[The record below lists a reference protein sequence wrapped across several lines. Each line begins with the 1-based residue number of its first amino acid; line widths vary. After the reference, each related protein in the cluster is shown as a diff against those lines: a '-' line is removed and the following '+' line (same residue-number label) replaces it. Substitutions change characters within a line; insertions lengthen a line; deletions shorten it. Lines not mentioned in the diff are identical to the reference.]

1 MTADFVIYISR
12 ETLITVLY
20 IAAPL
25 LGTTL
30 LVGLVVGIFQAVTS
44 IHEMTLT
51 FIPKMAVVGI
61 MLIILTP
68 WFLDV
73 LVRFTQEVFY
83 QIPFVSR

>member
-30 LVGLVVGIFQAVTS
+30 LVGLAVGIFQAVTS

-51 FIPKMAVVGI
+51 FIPKMAIVGI
-61 MLIILTP
+61 MLLILTP

-73 LVRFTQEVFY
+73 LVRFTQEVFS
-83 QIPFVSR
+83 QIPFISQ

>member
-1 MTADFVIYISR
+1 MTPDFVAYISR

-20 IAAPL
+20 IATPL

-30 LVGLVVGIFQAVTS
+30 LVGLAVGIFQAVTS

-51 FIPKMAVVGI
+51 FIPKMAVVA
-61 MLIILTP
+61 LVLLILTP

-73 LVRFTQEVFY
+73 LVNFTQEIMY
-83 QIPFVSR
+83 QIPFMSP

>member
-1 MTADFVIYISR
+1 MTPDFVTYISR

-20 IAAPL
+20 IATPL

-30 LVGLVVGIFQAVTS
+30 LVGLAVGIFQAVTS
-44 IHEMTLT
+44 IQEMTLT
-51 FIPKMAVVGI
+51 FIPKMAVVAV

-73 LVRFTQEVFY
+73 LVRFTQEIIY
-83 QIPFVSR
+83 QIPFMSP

>member
-1 MTADFVIYISR
+1 MTLDFVTYLSR

-20 IAAPL
+20 IAGPL

-30 LVGLVVGIFQAVTS
+30 LVGLAVGIFQAVTS
-44 IHEMTLT
+44 INEMTLT
-51 FIPKMAVVGI
+51 FIPKMAVVAI

-73 LVRFTQEVFY
+73 LIRFTQEIMY
-83 QIPFVSR
+83 QIPFMSP

>member
-1 MTADFVIYISR
+1 MTADFVVYISR

-30 LVGLVVGIFQAVTS
+30 LVGLAVGIFQAVTS

-61 MLIILTP
+61 MLLILSP
-68 WFLDV
+68 WFLNV

-83 QIPFVSR
+83 QIPFISQ

>member
-1 MTADFVIYISR
+1 M
-12 ETLITVLY
+12 ITVLY

-30 LVGLVVGIFQAVTS
+30 LVGLAVGIFQAVTS

-51 FIPKMAVVGI
+51 FIPKMAIVGI
-61 MLIILTP
+61 MLLILTP

-83 QIPFVSR
+83 QIPFISQ

>member
-1 MTADFVIYISR
+1 MTSDFVIYISR
-12 ETLITVLY
+12 ETLMTVLY
-20 IAAPL
+20 ISAPL

-30 LVGLVVGIFQAVTS
+30 LVGLAVGIFQAVTS

-61 MLIILTP
+61 MLLILTP

-83 QIPFVSR
+83 QIPFISQ

>member
-1 MTADFVIYISR
+1 MTPDFVTYVAR

-20 IAAPL
+20 IASPL

-30 LVGLVVGIFQAVTS
+30 LVGLAVGIFQAVTS
-44 IHEMTLT
+44 INEMTLT
-51 FIPKMAVVGI
+51 FIPKMAVVAI

-73 LVRFTQEVFY
+73 LIRFTQEIMY
-83 QIPFVSR
+83 QIPFMSP

>member
-30 LVGLVVGIFQAVTS
+30 LVGLAVGIFQAVTS

-51 FIPKMAVVGI
+51 FIPKMAIVGI
-61 MLIILTP
+61 MLLILTP

-73 LVRFTQEVFY
+73 LIRFTQEVFY
-83 QIPFVSR
+83 QIPFISQ

>member
-1 MTADFVIYISR
+1 MTPDFVTYISR

-20 IAAPL
+20 ITTPL

-30 LVGLVVGIFQAVTS
+30 LVGLAVGIFQAVTS

-51 FIPKMAVVGI
+51 FIPKMAVVAI

-73 LVRFTQEVFY
+73 LISFTQEIIY
-83 QIPFVSR
+83 QIPFMSP

>member
-1 MTADFVIYISR
+1 MTPDFVTYVSR

-20 IAAPL
+20 IASPL

-30 LVGLVVGIFQAVTS
+30 LVGLAVGIFQAVTS
-44 IHEMTLT
+44 INEMTLT
-51 FIPKMAVVGI
+51 FIPKMAVVAI

-73 LVRFTQEVFY
+73 LISFTQEIMY
-83 QIPFVSR
+83 QIPFMSP

>member
-1 MTADFVIYISR
+1 MTADFVVYISR
-12 ETLITVLY
+12 ETLITFLY

-30 LVGLVVGIFQAVTS
+30 LVGLAVGIFQAVTS

-51 FIPKMAVVGI
+51 FIPKMAIVGI
-61 MLIILTP
+61 MLLILTP

-73 LVRFTQEVFY
+73 LIRFTQEVFY
-83 QIPFVSR
+83 QIPFISQ

>member
-1 MTADFVIYISR
+1 MTSDFVIYISR
-12 ETLITVLY
+12 ETLMTVLY
-20 IAAPL
+20 ISAPL

-30 LVGLVVGIFQAVTS
+30 LVGLAVGIFQAVTS

-51 FIPKMAVVGI
+51 FIPKMAVVAI

-73 LVRFTQEVFY
+73 LIRFTQEIMY
-83 QIPFVSR
+83 QIPFMSP

>member
-1 MTADFVIYISR
+1 MTPDFVTYVSR

-20 IAAPL
+20 IASPL

-30 LVGLVVGIFQAVTS
+30 LVGLAVGIFQAVPS
-44 IHEMTLT
+44 INEMTLT
-51 FIPKMAVVGI
+51 FIPKLAVVAI

-73 LVRFTQEVFY
+73 LIRFTQEIMY
-83 QIPFVSR
+83 QIPFMSP

>member
-1 MTADFVIYISR
+1 MTPDFVTYVTR

-20 IAAPL
+20 IATPL

-30 LVGLVVGIFQAVTS
+30 LVGLAVGIFQAVTS
-44 IHEMTLT
+44 IQEMTLT
-51 FIPKMAVVGI
+51 FIPKMAVVAI

-73 LVRFTQEVFY
+73 LVRFTQEIIY
-83 QIPFVSR
+83 QIPFMSP

>member
-1 MTADFVIYISR
+1 MTSDFVIYISR
-12 ETLITVLY
+12 ETLMTVLY
-20 IAAPL
+20 ISAPL

-30 LVGLVVGIFQAVTS
+30 LVGLAVGIFQAVTS

-51 FIPKMAVVGI
+51 FIPKMAIVGI
-61 MLIILTP
+61 MLLILTP

-83 QIPFVSR
+83 QIPFISQ

>member
-1 MTADFVIYISR
+1 MTLDFVTYISR

-20 IAAPL
+20 IAGPL

-30 LVGLVVGIFQAVTS
+30 LVGLAVGIFQAVTS
-44 IHEMTLT
+44 INEMTLT
-51 FIPKMAVVGI
+51 FIPKMAVVAI

-73 LVRFTQEVFY
+73 LIRFTQEIMY
-83 QIPFVSR
+83 QIPFMSP

>member
-1 MTADFVIYISR
+1 MTSDFLIYIR
-12 ETLITVLY
+12 PETLMTVLY

-30 LVGLVVGIFQAVTS
+30 LVGLAVGIFQAVTS

-51 FIPKMAVVGI
+51 FIPKMAIVGI
-61 MLIILTP
+61 MLLILTT

-73 LVRFTQEVFY
+73 LVRFTQEVIY
-83 QIPFVSR
+83 QIPFISQ

>member
-1 MTADFVIYISR
+1 MTPDFVTYVSR

-20 IAAPL
+20 IASPL

-30 LVGLVVGIFQAVTS
+30 LVGLAVGIFQAVTS
-44 IHEMTLT
+44 INEMTLT
-51 FIPKMAVVGI
+51 FIPKMAVVAI

-73 LVRFTQEVFY
+73 LICRPMVC
-83 QIPFVSR
+83 

>member
-1 MTADFVIYISR
+1 MTPDFVTHVTR

-20 IAAPL
+20 IATPL

-30 LVGLVVGIFQAVTS
+30 LVGLAVGIFQAVTS
-44 IHEMTLT
+44 IQEMTLT
-51 FIPKMAVVGI
+51 FIPKMAVVAI

-73 LVRFTQEVFY
+73 LVRFTQEIIY
-83 QIPFVSR
+83 QIPFMSP